1 MTVLED
7 LWYGNIDP
15 CETILKGNKQF
26 KNLLSLMGRN
36 RDKLNDTLTDQQKEL
51 LEKYDDVIN
60 EMHSLAEVESFT
72 CGFSLGI
79 RLMMESVLIE
89 LTTSE

>member
-1 MTVLED
+1 MTLLED
-7 LWYGNIDP
+7 LWYGNINP
-15 CETILKGNKQF
+15 HETILKGNKQF

-36 RDKLNDTLTDQQKEL
+36 RNKLNDTLANQQKEL

-79 RLMMESVLIE
+79 RLMMESVLVE
-89 LTTSE
+89 FTAGE

>member
-15 CETILKGNKQF
+15 HETILKGNKQF

-51 LEKYDDVIN
+51 LAKYDDVIN
-60 EMHSLAEVESFT
+60 EMLSLAEVESFT

-79 RLMMESVLIE
+79 RLMMESILIE
-89 LTTSE
+89 LTASE

>member
-1 MTVLED
+1 
-7 LWYGNIDP
+7 
-15 CETILKGNKQF
+15 
-26 KNLLSLMGRN
+26 MGRN
-36 RDKLNDTLTDQQKEL
+36 RNKLNDTLANQQKEL

-79 RLMMESVLIE
+79 RLMMESVLVE
-89 LTTSE
+89 FTAGE